1 MYFNSIAYAIFLPIV
16 FIVYWLIQYRT
27 VKIQNAFILFSSYV
41 FYGWWD
47 PRFLS
52 LILISSVT
60 DYIIGIKLENEIESP
75 KRKLL
80 LLISVSV
87 NIGLLFIFKY
97 FGFFVNSF
105 AQLLSRAGIEP
116 NIARSSML
124 VFIIRYS
131 LHYGFEFDL
140 LIPARNLITSLF
152 PQSLA
157 NSKTHHWVKGD
168 GFL

>member
-60 DYIIGIKLENEIESP
+60 DYIIGIKLENEIEYTPFSFP
-75 KRKLL
+75 DKPINNTYWPIFKLL
-80 LLISVSV
+80 
-87 NIGLLFIFKY
+87 
-97 FGFFVNSF
+97 
-105 AQLLSRAGIEP
+105 
-116 NIARSSML
+116 NIAHDIKLGS
-124 VFIIRYS
+124 
-131 LHYGFEFDL
+131 
-140 LIPARNLITSLF
+140 
-152 PQSLA
+152 
-157 NSKTHHWVKGD
+157 
-168 GFL
+168 